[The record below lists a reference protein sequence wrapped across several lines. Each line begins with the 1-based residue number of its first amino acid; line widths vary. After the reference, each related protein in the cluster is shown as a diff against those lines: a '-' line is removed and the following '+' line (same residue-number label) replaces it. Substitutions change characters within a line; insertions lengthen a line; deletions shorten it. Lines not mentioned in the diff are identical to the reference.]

1 MDEHSGMLVW
11 NHNKLGAPGFAF
23 TAKPL
28 LAMCKNSV
36 VYNVVVTTKSPPNN
50 NSVTFVSNGPCTGPP
65 LPQGGRDLQGPTNL
79 RGLVLP

>member
-50 NSVTFVSNGPCTGPP
+50 NSVTFVMDHV
-65 LPQGGRDLQGPTNL
+65 QGHHYLKGVETYRDLQT
-79 RGLVLP
+79 